1 MTDTISVQFS
11 LSVDTL
17 LNIIGGAMIVITVV
31 VVSVM
36 GSKIYL
42 PVNIKE
48 GLLPLFSFVCQA
60 LLFYEGQLFHDPK
73 IRVTVNSTNE

>member
-36 GSKIYL
+36 GSKIS
-42 PVNIKE
+42 VNIKE
-48 GLLPLFSFVCQA
+48 YLLLLSSFVCQA

-73 IRVTVNSTNE
+73 IRVKVNSTNE